1 MKGMVALLSIT
12 GLRDQS
18 KAKILSNQQAGDKS
32 KEIAIVNKCTNSYF
46 IFLIQLMVWAYFACN
61 TERKEWNFIYAES
74 FKKVNAV

>member
-18 KAKILSNQQAGDKS
+18 KAKILSNQQADDKS

-46 IFLIQLMVWAYFACN
+46 IFLIQLV
-61 TERKEWNFIYAES
+61 
-74 FKKVNAV
+74 V